1 MVNSEVMLIPLFSKR
16 IAVIEEALT
25 GVNSYVLT
33 ADEVS
38 WRVEF
43 FLFKRHSWVVSK
55 DGDLGELH
63 SGEVKREDI
72 LSVVYLANF
81 FYIAGSIG

>member
-1 MVNSEVMLIPLFSKR
+1 MVPLFSER

-25 GVNSYVLT
+25 GVNCYVLT

-38 WRVEF
+38 WPVEF
-43 FLFKRHSWVVSK
+43 FLFKRHSWVVSE

-63 SGEVKREDI
+63 SGEVKREDV

-81 FYIAGSIG
+81 FHVTGSIG